1 MPNVPAM
8 PSPLGWWK
16 RWWKRHNPLT
26 NQEPLHQ
33 LMLVAQH
40 TPHQFVFC
48 DKDERIQWV
57 NHAFET
63 LTGYRLAEIIGRRPS
78 DFLHCAQTDLS
89 VNQRVRD
96 AMQAGLPARAEIL
109 NQARDGRL
117 YWIDMDLQPVHNRQ
131 GTVTGFISVQIEI
144 TDQIEQRHH
153 LCESRERF
161 KSLLTMSSDWYW
173 EVDQD
178 SRITEISEGI
188 DHTGLDRLNL
198 IGKQLQDIGINAT
211 DPSWTAHCAALTA
224 RQPYRNY
231 EFCIKHPS
239 AQQTNEPLWL
249 WVSLSGE
256 PMIDANGKFTGYR
269 GVGRD
274 ITAHRAAQ
282 DRVWALA
289 NLDTLTGLPN
299 RLNFNAALSQAI
311 PDAAR
316 LGKSFALALI
326 DLDNFKEVNDTQ
338 GHEVGDELLAAV
350 AKRLRAAL
358 HPNDLIARLGGDEF
372 GVLIHSEHGTAVNPV
387 LPQQLDALMQVMAL
401 PFHVN
406 GQLRRCSLSMG
417 VTLYPTDTTES
428 ASLIKNADIA
438 LYRAKAAG
446 RGQYVLFHPKLKL
459 AVDRQALL
467 VQEIEE
473 AIRTRSLLLFYQP
486 VVNVNCGSVVSLE
499 ALLRWQ
505 HPVRGIVS
513 AGIFPQ
519 VFDNLGIA
527 AQIGRLVTD
536 MAVAQAAQWLRAKVP
551 FNRVAINVTAA
562 DFVLGAFPTVLA
574 ERLAHYG
581 VPASAIGVEVTEGMF
596 LGNTAVLV
604 LQGLAVLHGMGIEI
618 AFDDF
623 GTGYASLMH
632 LKLPLDRLKIDRSFV
647 HDMGADT
654 DNARTNAAIVHTVM
668 ALGHRLGKHIT
679 VEGVETLRQV
689 TLLREMGCT
698 QFQGNYYSKPL
709 GGKDVPAFISAFNLA
724 QSPLNEAIIEVVIE
738 AHI

>member
-1 MPNVPAM
+1 M
-8 PSPLGWWK
+8 
-16 RWWKRHNPLT
+16 RWCKHNPRPS
-26 NQEPLHQ
+26 QEALHQ
-33 LMLVAQH
+33 LMMVAQH
-40 TPHQFVFC
+40 TPYQFVFC
-48 DKDERIQWV
+48 DKDERIEWV
-57 NHAFET
+57 NPAFET
-63 LTGYRLAEIIGRRPS
+63 LTGYRLADIAGRRPS
-78 DFLHCAQTDLS
+78 DFLHCAQTDMS
-89 VNQRVRD
+89 VNQRVRED
-96 AMQAGLPARAEIL
+96 MQAGRPTRAEIL

-117 YWIDMDLQPVHNRQ
+117 YWIDMDLQPVHDRQ
-131 GTVTGFISVQIEI
+131 GTVTGFISVQIEV
-144 TDQIEQRHH
+144 THQVEQRRH
-153 LCESRERF
+153 LRESRERF
-161 KSLLTMSSDWYW
+161 KSLLAMSSDWYW
-173 EVDQD
+173 EVDQNN
-178 SRITEISEGI
+178 RITEVSEGI
-188 DHTGLDRLNL
+188 EQTGLNRLNL
-198 IGKQLQDIGINAT
+198 VGKQLRDMDINAT
-211 DPSWTAHCAALTA
+211 DPGWTAHWAIIAA
-224 RQPYRNY
+224 RQPYRNF
-231 EFCIKHPS
+231 EFCVKHPA
-239 AQQTNEPLWL
+239 AQQTNGPPWL

-256 PMIDANGKFTGYR
+256 PMVDAAGKFTGYR

-282 DRVWALA
+282 DHMWTLA

-299 RLNFNAALSQAI
+299 RMNFNTALSRAI
-311 PDAAR
+311 TNAKS
-316 LGKSFALALI
+316 LGKPFALALI

-338 GHEVGDELLAAV
+338 GHDVGDELLTAV

-372 GVLIHSEHGTAVNPV
+372 GVLIHGEPSTAGN
-387 LPQQLDALMQVMAL
+387 LALTQQLDALMQAIAPPLNVS
-401 PFHVN
+401 

-446 RGQYVLFHPKLKL
+446 RGQYVLFRPELKL
-459 AVDRQALL
+459 DVDRQALL

-473 AIRTRSLLLFYQP
+473 AIRTRSLLLHYQP
-486 VVNVNCGSVVSLE
+486 VVDVEYGAVVSLE

-505 HPVRGIVS
+505 HPTRGIVS

-536 MAVAQAAQWLRAKVP
+536 MAVAQAAQWLQAKVP

-562 DFVLGAFPTVLA
+562 DFVVGAFPTVLA
-574 ERLAHYG
+574 ERLAHHG

-596 LGNTAVLV
+596 LGSTAVLV
-604 LQGLAVLHGMGIEI
+604 LQGLAVLHSMGIEI

-654 DNARTNAAIVHTVM
+654 DNARTNGAIVHAVT
-668 ALGHRLGKHIT
+668 ALGHRLGKRIT
-679 VEGVETLRQV
+679 VEGVETRCQV
-689 TLLREMGCT
+689 VLLREMGCT
-698 QFQGNYYSKPL
+698 QYQGNYFSKPL
-709 GGKDVPAFISAFNLA
+709 GVQDVPAFIAAFNLA
-724 QSPLNEAIIEVVIE
+724 HDPANETMSGAYI
-738 AHI
+738 